1 MFENV
6 KLSLSFASVRYLWTR
21 ILLAIQNGLIEK
33 EEGYELI
40 EEILKE
46 IPNISEKENIFSLDK
61 EMVTIAIREELLL
74 AILTVSSFEDV
85 DINRNM
91 VGAELIFEAK
101 KVLTIK
107 DKNYTEENEM
117 KRLKRLFEGGGEV

>member
-117 KRLKRLFEGGGEV
+117 KRLKRLFEGGEV